1 MAYTRRNYRRRGN
14 FKRRRVGMSTPWY
27 SKKYSVTDI
36 ASSAW
41 KGVKYL
47 KTLVNSEKHKIDSG
61 PASIN
66 VDSTGTVVH
75 LTNIAQGDGTNQRT
89 GNSILLSGCSVK
101 LQIALNSAATVSA
114 LRILLFHDK
123 QQVADGTPT
132 IGEVLN
138 SVSTMAHLNA
148 TNIGRFSIL
157 MDKMLMLGTGSNTT
171 KVIQEYFKIQKHV
184 RYNGT
189 AGTDIQKN
197 GLYIMFLS
205 TEPTNVVLVSYG
217 IRVSFHDN

>member
-1 MAYTRRNYRRRGN
+1 MAYNRRTYRRRGN
-14 FKRRRVGMSTPWY
+14 YRRRRMGGTTPWY
-27 SKKYSVTDI
+27 SKKYSVGDI

-47 KTLVNSEKHKIDSG
+47 KTLVNSEKHKNDVG

-66 VDSTGTVVH
+66 VDTTGTVVH
-75 LTNIAQGDGTNQRT
+75 LTAIAQGDGSNQRT

-101 LQIALNSAATVSA
+101 LQIALHASATVSA
-114 LRILLFHDK
+114 LRVILFQDK
-123 QQVADGTPT
+123 QQVADGTPA
-132 IGEVLN
+132 ISDVLN

-148 TNIGRFSIL
+148 NNIGRFNIL
-157 MDKMLMLGTGSNTT
+157 MDKMVMLGVGSNTT

-189 AGTDIQKN
+189 ATTDIQKN

-217 IRVSFHDN
+217 IRVSWHDN